1 MSNARTQSSIFAAEF
16 ATDTARELLDGIKR
30 NAKDAEKVTMIALG
44 VSMPHQFG
52 YILSK
57 APLHWGSLMAWV
69 ESATLIVGAFGIP
82 LAFDYLILI
91 CVRTLVARGAATSS
105 KVAAFVAMLFPVTIS
120 ATVNFIAPA
129 PTIIRLLFGLVV
141 ILVPIA
147 QGVRAMNRPD
157 FRKIE
162 AIEVDLATQVTQAPV
177 SQSKLTQHTCPSK
190 AAGGR
195 YTPGC
200 PRCDELLAKPKTS
213 KVKTKGRKVAPR
225 QRVSRDAEIADL
237 NAKLVLPSAP
247 VSPAPV
253 GA

>member
-1 MSNARTQSSIFAAEF
+1 MSHAQTQASIFAKEWS
-16 ATDTARELLDGIKR
+16 TETASELLTGIKR

-57 APLHWGSLMAWV
+57 APLHWANLMDWV
-69 ESATLIVGAFGIP
+69 ESATLLIGAVGIP
-82 LAFDYLILI
+82 VAVDYLILI
-91 CVRTLVARGAATSS
+91 CVRTLVARGAATVS
-105 KVAAFVAMLFPVTIS
+105 KVVAFIAMLFPVTIS

-129 PTIIRLLFGLVV
+129 PTIVRLLFGLVV

-162 AIEVDLATQVTQAPV
+162 AIEVDLATQVAPAP
-177 SQSKLTQHTCPSK
+177 SQSNLTQHTCPSK
-190 AAGGR
+190 AAGGK

-200 PRCDELLAKPKTS
+200 PRCDELIANPPTRRP
-213 KVKTKGRKVAPR
+213 VRKGRKPR
-225 QRVSRDAEIADL
+225 KPVH
-237 NAKLVLPSAP
+237 AP
-247 VSPAPV
+247 VSPAPGGRMV
-253 GA
+253 DGEWVPDLADSNA